1 MASFELVSVSFLH
14 ICNVVVSLKQLW
26 SSVDC
31 WSWLLKRKRGHEDL
45 SWPRQA
51 TPPSFLV
58 LRTSVSSFHFPNE
71 TEREKAWQVC
81 CPESP
86 KQVVE
91 ETLSSVLIWKELG
104 TKPDDVR
111 KEMVLLCPSSV
122 SVGQKNHHSYDTVT
136 NRTRTRSTHF
146 PSTGIERTNE
156 RRLSLVLFFFLPN
169 VLLSAEKREIY
180 SYFFLS
186 FSSCLNCQGSHV
198 FFLGPPNNP
207 RKMPRTVPLYWAT
220 KWPLTLFRL
229 KLEQCIALRQND
241 SLLYQ
246 SNK

>member
-1 MASFELVSVSFLH
+1 MASPSDSPLFSGPSYF
-14 ICNVVVSLKQLW
+14 C
-26 SSVDC
+26 
-31 WSWLLKRKRGHEDL
+31 LL
-45 SWPRQA
+45 
-51 TPPSFLV
+51 
-58 LRTSVSSFHFPNE
+58 FPFSQWNS
-71 TEREKAWQVC
+71 EREKAWQVC

-146 PSTGIERTNE
+146 PSTGIERRNE
-156 RRLSLVLFFFLPN
+156 EGCRWFSSSCPTSFYLQRSVK
-169 VLLSAEKREIY
+169 STAI
-180 SYFFLS
+180 SFFLS
-186 FSSCLNCQGSHV
+186 HLASIAKGVMSFSWA
-198 FFLGPPNNP
+198 PNNP

-229 KLEQCIALRQND
+229 KLKQCIALRQND
-241 SLLYQ
+241 SSLLYQ

>member
-71 TEREKAWQVC
+71 TVREKAWQVC

-156 RRLSLVLFFFLPN
+156 EGCRWFSSSSCPTSFYLQRSVK
-169 VLLSAEKREIY
+169 STAI
-180 SYFFLS
+180 SFFLS
-186 FSSCLNCQGSHV
+186 HLASIAKGVMSFSWA
-198 FFLGPPNNP
+198 PNNP

>member
-1 MASFELVSVSFLH
+1 MASPSDSPLFSGPSYF
-14 ICNVVVSLKQLW
+14 C
-26 SSVDC
+26 
-31 WSWLLKRKRGHEDL
+31 LL
-45 SWPRQA
+45 
-51 TPPSFLV
+51 
-58 LRTSVSSFHFPNE
+58 FPFSQWNR
-71 TEREKAWQVC
+71 EREKAWQVC

-156 RRLSLVLFFFLPN
+156 EGCRWFSSSSCPTSFYLQRSVK
-169 VLLSAEKREIY
+169 STAI
-180 SYFFLS
+180 SFFLS
-186 FSSCLNCQGSHV
+186 HLASIAKGVMSFSWA
-198 FFLGPPNNP
+198 PNNP

>member
-1 MASFELVSVSFLH
+1 MASPSDSPLFSGPSYF
-14 ICNVVVSLKQLW
+14 C
-26 SSVDC
+26 
-31 WSWLLKRKRGHEDL
+31 LL
-45 SWPRQA
+45 
-51 TPPSFLV
+51 
-58 LRTSVSSFHFPNE
+58 FPFSQWNS
-71 TEREKAWQVC
+71 EREKAWQVC

-146 PSTGIERTNE
+146 PSTGIERRNE
-156 RRLSLVLFFFLPN
+156 RRLSLVLFFFFLPN

-198 FFLGPPNNP
+198 FFLGPQQPKKNAAYSS
-207 RKMPRTVPLYWAT
+207 TILS
-220 KWPLTLFRL
+220 
-229 KLEQCIALRQND
+229 D
-241 SLLYQ
+241 
-246 SNK
+246 